1 LGPSIA
7 LTGTPG
13 TGKSAVAAELARGSR
28 ALEVGDLALST
39 GSGRRRGDATEVDL
53 PRLSRR
59 FSEMRARARPEFV
72 VGHLAQLLPI
82 RDVVV
87 LRCHPIRL
95 VARLDRARRGS
106 NRDRIENAVAEA
118 TDLILREA
126 IDRRRRILE
135 IDTTQRSP
143 ATVAA
148 RILRWS
154 RGARR
159 PEYGSVDWLADP
171 SVTDYLL
178 ARSP

>member
-7 LTGTPG
+7 ITGTPG
-13 TGKSAVAAELARGSR
+13 TGKSAVATVLARR
-28 ALEVGDLALST
+28 NLAVEVGELALSR
-39 GSGRRRGDATEVDL
+39 GAGRRRGDAIEVDL

-59 FSEMRARARPEFV
+59 FSEMRTRPEFV
-72 VGHLAQLLPI
+72 VGHLAHLLPI
-82 RDVVV
+82 RDVVI

-106 NRDRIENAVAEA
+106 PRDRSENAVAEA

-135 IDTTQRSP
+135 IDTTRISP
-143 ATVAA
+143 AAVAA

-154 RGARR
+154 RGPRR